1 MSSTPDPE
9 KTEGLPTSS
18 PPSIRSSSDSITSA
32 PSEDQDT
39 SSEKKTARSL
49 VQEEEEDQEDNS
61 ELHHDA
67 LVPTVSI
74 NTAAQPTGDTNAAA
88 GQEAAAGRSRSR
100 ASTTR
105 SRALTIVPRSQ
116 RRGVLARLALVP
128 EVERPYEYKNS
139 TKWGITLTIALAT
152 AAAPLGSSIF
162 YRNAHPIFTY
172 DPQV

>member
-1 MSSTPDPE
+1 MASTPDPE
-9 KTEGLPTSS
+9 KQEGLPASS
-18 PPSIRSSSDSITSA
+18 PPSIDSSSISITSA

-39 SSEKKTARSL
+39 SNEKKTARSQ
-49 VQEEEEDQEDNS
+49 VEEDDDDS
-61 ELHHDA
+61 EPHHDA

-74 NTAAQPTGDTNAAA
+74 TTAAQPADETNA
-88 GQEAAAGRSRSR
+88 EAGRSRSR

-105 SRALTIVPRSQ
+105 SRTLTIVPRAQ
-116 RRGVLARLALVP
+116 RRGVLARLTLVP

-162 YRNAHPIFTY
+162 YRMHECLKTLDSNASS
-172 DPQV
+172 